1 MIDSYIIMNR
11 KTDLIIKVFV
21 FNICL
26 IVILVI
32 WGINTLNYQ
41 SYFQIHSKILNF
53 NSYYLMEVLIP
64 VKEINQ
70 VINKNKL
77 LIGGKNYNYVVYE
90 ISDDIVY
97 QDNINYRKLYLEVI
111 NLDEKYIIFEM
122 YNENNNIIISI
133 TNIFDNT
140 KNKDNIY
147 KVGFST
153 KGGNHGYGLSLV
165 KKLVNKN
172 NLLKSY
178 HEITDNEFT
187 QVLEIKNP

>member
-64 VKEINQ
+64 VKEVNQ

-97 QDNINYRKLYLEVI
+97 QDNINYRKL
-111 NLDEKYIIFEM
+111 
-122 YNENNNIIISI
+122 
-133 TNIFDNT
+133 
-140 KNKDNIY
+140 
-147 KVGFST
+147 
-153 KGGNHGYGLSLV
+153 
-165 KKLVNKN
+165 
-172 NLLKSY
+172 
-178 HEITDNEFT
+178 
-187 QVLEIKNP
+187 